1 MSARWPAALLVF
13 APLLVASPAAALSCV
28 PLADQ
33 TPYSSF
39 TGAIVQQ
46 RGEAY
51 LFAVREVWS
60 GPDLQE
66 RTWIRFD
73 DSGYDPVPAIGEALV
88 VFADED
94 FRANAC
100 TATPAGDGADRL
112 RPDTVREPAKA
123 TWWSAIRTRLIGTS
137 MLAPAP
143 VIYETG

>member
-13 APLLVASPAAALSCV
+13 APLLVASPATALSCV

-66 RTWIRFD
+66 RTWIRLD
-73 DSGYDPVPAIGEALV
+73 DLGYDQVPAIGEAWV

-123 TWWSAIRTRLIGTS
+123 TWWSAIRTSLIGTS
-137 MLAPAP
+137 MLAPAR
-143 VIYETG
+143 VVVETG